1 MPNSCRARF
10 KASFQQ
16 SSELCSILRARVFKT
31 NKLQLVVRACCSFGQ
46 QLRLASPLSLALSHS
61 APTSLRVY
69 KLFILT
75 LQSVSPPALERGV
88 AAPLGPYKLLVKL
101 NLYGSAGI
109 FWQIVYKLWPQR
121 AYTQKLFIFSP
132 LCCACSR
139 SNSLSLSCCLF
150 RMLFPSCCP
159 LFCHCSK

>member
-16 SSELCSILRARVFKT
+16 SSA
-31 NKLQLVVRACCSFGQ
+31 ASFGHVY
-46 QLRLASPLSLALSHS
+46 LRQINYSLWSERVAHLDSSFALPLSLSLS
-61 APTSLRVY
+61 PTVRPHLCGYINCLYRRCSRW
-69 KLFILT
+69 
-75 LQSVSPPALERGV
+75 SPALERGV

-132 LCCACSR
+132 LCCAH
-139 SNSLSLSCCLF
+139 SLSLSVSCCLF

>member
-16 SSELCSILRARVFKT
+16 SSAASFRHVYLRQINYSLWSERVAH
-31 NKLQLVVRACCSFGQ
+31 LDSSFA
-46 QLRLASPLSLALSHS
+46 LPLSLSLS
-61 APTSLRVY
+61 PTVRPHLCGYINCLYRRCSRW
-69 KLFILT
+69 
-75 LQSVSPPALERGV
+75 SPALERGV

-132 LCCACSR
+132 LCCAH
-139 SNSLSLSCCLF
+139 SLSLCLLLSLSHVISELLSF
-150 RMLFPSCCP
+150 VLP
-159 LFCHCSK
+159 L